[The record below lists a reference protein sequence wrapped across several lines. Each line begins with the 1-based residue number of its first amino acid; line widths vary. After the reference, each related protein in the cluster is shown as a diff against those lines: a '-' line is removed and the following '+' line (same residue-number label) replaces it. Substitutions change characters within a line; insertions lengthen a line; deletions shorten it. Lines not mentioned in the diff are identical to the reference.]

1 MGENFKLPNGWNIMK
16 PAGEVAA
23 DKAKAELEALIGSD
37 LYFSQL
43 AALEKDK
50 KDHGY
55 TDEWLREQTV
65 QLNRAIC
72 TYMQDLLSRYD
83 EAIDLVHAEYQRVKN
98 TNFQHSYTE
107 RDYADLQYL
116 QTLIKSRIVNEC
128 DNEPTIQSGLVER
141 VVEDFI
147 HTEKGARAI
156 MFLAADS
163 QIGELLKPYYPT
175 AAKNAKTAAERKFD
189 ADKAAKLDQLSS
201 EHGKMVVNSVIGGAV
216 LQAAQERLNR
226 DAKSYFDTDKAPHG
240 LGV

>member
-1 MGENFKLPNGWNIMK
+1 MGENFKLPTGWNIMK

-23 DKAKAELEALIGSD
+23 DKAKEELEALIGSD
-37 LYFSQL
+37 IYFSRL
-43 AALEKDK
+43 AELEQAK
-50 KDHGY
+50 KDHNY

-72 TYMQDLLSRYD
+72 TYVQDLLSRYD
-83 EAIDLVHAEYQRVKN
+83 EAIGLVNAEYQRVKN
-98 TNFQHSYTE
+98 INFQHSYTE
-107 RDYADLQYL
+107 RDYTDLQYL

-128 DNEPTIQSGLVER
+128 DNETTIQAVQVER

-156 MFLAADS
+156 MLLAGDS
-163 QIGELLKPYYPT
+163 EIGKLLKSYYPT
-175 AAKNAKTAAERKFD
+175 AAQNAKTAAERKFD
-189 ADKAAKLDQLSS
+189 ADKAAKLDQLST
-201 EHGKMVVNSVIGGAV
+201 EHGKMIVNSVIGGAV

-226 DAKSYFDTDKAPHG
+226 DAKSYFDTDKAPQG